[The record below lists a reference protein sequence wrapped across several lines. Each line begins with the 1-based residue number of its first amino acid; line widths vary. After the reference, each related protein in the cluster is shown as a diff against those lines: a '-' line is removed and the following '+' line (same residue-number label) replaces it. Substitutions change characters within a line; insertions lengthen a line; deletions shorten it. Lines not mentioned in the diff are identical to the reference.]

1 MSKDVS
7 GKVKKYKVTIF
18 GESYFL
24 VSDESEEHLVTA
36 AQLVDGLM
44 RQIAEKGQITD
55 SKRVAVLV
63 ALQLASKTLE
73 TKDAVTLYYDKSD
86 ELITLVEKELTQH
99 SL

>member
-1 MSKDVS
+1 MNKDVS
-7 GKVKKYKVTIF
+7 GNVKKYKVTIF

-24 VSDESEEHLVTA
+24 VSDESEEHLVAA

-73 TKDAVTLYYDKSD
+73 AKNAVAGYYDKSNA
-86 ELITLVEKELTQH
+86 LITLIERELEQH
-99 SL
+99 RL